1 LSFGDTFVAMALP
14 KHMKTEHGGAKNSSA
29 KHGWWGP
36 RDEAKRFARK
46 ARRRI
51 DKLLARGEEGRRLR

>member
-1 LSFGDTFVAMALP
+1 MALP

-29 KHGWWGP
+29 KRGWGP
-36 RDEAKRFARK
+36 RSEAKRFAGK

-51 DKLLARGEEGRRLR
+51 DKLLAGGEEGRRLR

>member
-1 LSFGDTFVAMALP
+1 MALP

-36 RDEAKRFARK
+36 RGEAKRFARK

-51 DKLLARGEEGRRLR
+51 DKLRARGEEGRRLR